1 MTRKRF
7 VKLMMADGYS
17 RNEALDVAERV
28 QGDGSYEQ
36 TYRAL
41 HTLKS
46 LPNLQQSIS
55 EAAETAGRII
65 RAFAE
70 AMGAFVRVFN
80 ESMEAQR
87 KKRSN
92 DDGVSKG

>member
-1 MTRKRF
+1 
-7 VKLMMADGYS
+7 MMADGYS
-17 RNEALDVAERV
+17 RNDAQEIAERV

-36 TYRAL
+36 TYHAL

-46 LPNLQQSIS
+46 LPNLQQSI
-55 EAAETAGRII
+55 AQAVETAVRVI

-92 DDGVSKG
+92 GDGVSKG